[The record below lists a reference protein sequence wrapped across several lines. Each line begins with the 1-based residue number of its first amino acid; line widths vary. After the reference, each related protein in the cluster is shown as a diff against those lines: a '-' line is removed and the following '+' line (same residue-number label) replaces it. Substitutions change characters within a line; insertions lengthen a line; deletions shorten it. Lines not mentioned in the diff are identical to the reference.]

1 MALGINIVS
10 GFDGRGLE
18 KAIKEFEKLDTVGQ
32 KAQFAIQKAALPA
45 AAALA
50 GLGFAAVKA
59 TQAAMQEQQEMAVLA
74 STLERVT
81 GASQAT
87 IDENE
92 KFLAS
97 MQRATIYSDS
107 DMRPALASL
116 VQASGDLERS
126 QKDLQLAMDIA
137 TATGIPLVQVSD
149 ALGKAYN
156 DNFKSLKALS
166 PAVADNIKQGQSLDQ
181 IFQELTDTFGGA
193 TAAATDTAAGRMK
206 QLQNQMADLQESLG
220 TALLPIVE
228 KIVPVFSSMA
238 DAISENQTTFLIIV
252 GAIAAFSAAIIAAS
266 TVIKVH
272 TTYQKLM
279 KIETLANSVAFKS
292 AGTAAVGF
300 GSALGGLMILEA
312 LSPLVNKLTGA
323 TGRAEEAFKKT
334 GNALNEFNKG
344 TGNSEQVLREFINT
358 VQAEFMKFDPLGQ
371 LASTLKGESFGR
383 EFQILSDDIK
393 IDIEFMDKAF
403 KKFADTSPE
412 YAASIIAA
420 MKAQLAV
427 TDPASRAYKDLQDA
441 VARYEKQLRIA
452 TGAQEAFN
460 GAVANTPR
468 VIPLTGALAK
478 LESQTQREFLARQ
491 ASAGALEEWNAK
503 ANAAFQST
511 RSGASA
517 VQTAKEKLEIFTSAL
532 RANYEGQRSLTSAQR
547 GVITANKDL
556 GNAIANTAKAQDYFN
571 KVVGGFP
578 KNSEEA
584 IDATNKFEAAQRKVR
599 DANIRVSDAALGVTR
614 AEQKLIEV
622 RAKAP
627 DPEKIAALTRKI
639 RDANT
644 QQAQAIL
651 SVADAEARL
660 AELRAKTADPD
671 DIADA
676 ETNLERSKYKVEEA
690 NFRVADAEAKLAEL
704 RADPD
709 ASVIELRRAEIDLA
723 EAKLGVGDAI
733 RSVKDAEEKLAEQRN
748 VAATPR
754 EIADAE
760 RDLEQAKLAVE
771 DAILAV
777 KQAET
782 DLAEERAVAPKP
794 EEIADAERDLAKAK
808 MDVADATEDLEIA
821 TFEESIAQAFLNRIL
836 NGATS
841 DTKEYKDA
849 LDALNDAKDDEAD
862 QRRNVA
868 DALLAEASAT
878 LALRDAIAELNKV
891 TASTPANIVAR
902 GTAQLAGIST
912 DNPALA
918 LLNSG
923 GVPNA
928 SNISVTVNAGMGT
941 DGDTVA
947 RQIIDVLKGY
957 ERANGYVPIVS
968 EYSAF
973 V

>member
-18 KAIKEFEKLDTVGQ
+18 EAIKEFQKLDTVGQ

-74 STLERVT
+74 STLQRVT
-81 GASQAT
+81 GASQTT
-87 IDENE
+87 IDANE
-92 KFLAS
+92 QFLAS

-181 IFQELTDTFGGA
+181 IFQELTNTFGGA

-517 VQTAKEKLEIFTSAL
+517 VQTAKEKLETFTSAL
-532 RANYEGQRSLTSAQR
+532 RANYDAQRSLTDAQR
-547 GVITANKDL
+547 NRIAANKALD
-556 GNAIANTAKAQDYFN
+556 GAVANTAKAQDYFN
-571 KVVGGFP
+571 RVVRGFP
-578 KNSEEA
+578 KDSKEA
-584 IDATNKFEAAQRKVR
+584 IAATERYSDAQKRLR
-599 DANIRVSDAALGVTR
+599 DANIRLQDATLNQQKAEKELIRLR
-614 AEQKLIEV
+614 AIT
-622 RAKAP
+622 A
-627 DPEKIAALTRKI
+627 DPE
-639 RDANT
+639 
-644 QQAQAIL
+644 
-651 SVADAEARL
+651 SVADAERS
-660 AELRAKTADPD
+660 
-671 DIADA
+671 
-676 ETNLERSKYKVEEA
+676 LERSKYGVEEA
-690 NFRVADAEAKLAEL
+690 NFAVTEAEQKLAEL
-704 RADPD
+704 RADPE
-709 ASVIELRRAEIDLA
+709 ASAVEIRRAEIDLA
-723 EAKLGVGDAI
+723 
-733 RSVKDAEEKLAEQRN
+733 
-748 VAATPR
+748 
-754 EIADAE
+754 
-760 RDLEQAKLAVE
+760 QAKLAVKDSVRQVQE
-771 DAILAV
+771 AEATLAREV
-777 KQAET
+777 NRKAS
-782 DLAEERAVAPKP
+782 A
-794 EEIADAERDLAKAK
+794 EEIAAAERDLQRAKLG
-808 MDVADATEDLEIA
+808 VVDATEDVNDA
-821 TFEESIAQAFLNRIL
+821 TQEQFVSQAILNQVL
-836 NGATS
+836 NGATEET
-841 DTKEYKDA
+841 DAYKDA
-849 LDALNDAKDDEAD
+849 LRELNDAKEDEEDA
-862 QRRNVA
+862 RRRVA
-868 DALLAEASAT
+868 DAILNEANAT
-878 LALRDAIAELNKV
+878 LTLAKAIEELNKV
-891 TASTPANIVAR
+891 KGQTPAAIVAR
-902 GTAQLAGIST
+902 GTQQLAGIST
-912 DNPALA
+912 DNPALDI
-918 LLNSG
+918 LNQTG
-923 GVPNA
+923 GGTTNGNTYNVE
-928 SNISVTVNAGMGT
+928 VNAGMGT
-941 DGDTVA
+941 DADTVA